1 MKRIYVLPLLLLM
14 LPLFMVQQQLLAQN
28 KAKPV
33 TLKHYM
39 SAEEAKLKHL
49 IGKDAQVTDPPPAPV
64 TNIAEFDKMQSVL
77 IRYSFGIP
85 YNLIAAM
92 SEKCMVTT
100 LVSNA
105 SEQTY
110 VTNQY
115 TQQGVNLANCEFI
128 LAPSNSYWTRDYG
141 PWFVFDGND
150 AFGIVDFTYNRP
162 RPADNAIP
170 AKVAQTM
177 GINLFEMDI
186 ETAGGNYMTN
196 GMGISAS
203 SDLIWEENPQHSHQ
217 QIDNIFHDY
226 LGIETY
232 HVLDDPNNTYIDHI
246 DCWGKFLDINKVLIR
261 SVPTS
266 HPQYDELE
274 ATADYFAQQTSSYG
288 TPFEVYRVYTP
299 NNQPYSNSLILNKRV
314 YVPTMNSPWDD
325 EALASYQ
332 EAMPGYEVL
341 GFTGSWEST
350 DALHCRTKGLADIN
364 QVHIRHIPLS
374 GNVQYQNSFPLEATI
389 KAFSAS
395 ELNPDSVLIF
405 YRANEGAW
413 QTAPMTNTGGQQW
426 SGAIPA
432 TTSGSRID
440 YYLFA
445 ADQAGNRITHPFI
458 GAPDP
463 HFFFVDEQAFAQISV
478 TPESLSVIL
487 PPGGTSQEPLTICN
501 FGEIDLTYTIT
512 TNTAI
517 FEEIA
522 VDVADSPGATSYD
535 YNTWDESNWIAFEV
549 EGTEMLES
557 VEVSYTWSTDSYPEE
572 GSLHLMSPEGTVA
585 VVASAQPNGNYVQI
599 MSDFINEQGDGT
611 WHMWIE
617 DTYGDGGHQATNIEI
632 TFTSNVNT
640 FGWLSATMQGVIP
653 PGECV
658 DINVLFNAGDLLP
671 GVYEGAVNIAS
682 NDPNQPL
689 VEIPATLEVL
699 APGYVVCQPDTL
711 WILDY
716 DQFMNGVTAHI
727 ANPSGAPVTIEEI
740 TESGYLEWII
750 SDLSE
755 ELPFTLQPDE
765 ELTFTVTSLYGFTE
779 ANMVYDYLN
788 IITSEGVVIQNIA
801 LDWDLIESISKPTAS
816 SVSCYPNPFATRL
829 TIDFNSSAISGM
841 RILDINGKIVK
852 AFTGAELSQ
861 NKIVW
866 DARTSAGV
874 STSGVYFVEI
884 ISGGKKEIFKVLKT
898 E

>member
-100 LVSNA
+100 LVANA

-203 SDLIWEENPQHSHQ
+203 SDLIWEENPQHTHQ
-217 QIDNIFHDY
+217 QIADIFQDY

-232 HVLDDPNNTYIDHI
+232 HVVDDPNNTYIDHI

-261 SVPTS
+261 SVPAS

-374 GNVQYQNSFPLEATI
+374 GNVQYQNSYALEATI

-478 TPESLSVIL
+478 TPESLSAIL

-522 VDVADSPGATSYD
+522 VEVADSPGATSYD

-585 VVASAQPNGNYVQI
+585 VVASAQPNGNYLQI
-599 MSDFINEQGDGT
+599 MSDFMNEQGDGT
-611 WHMWIE
+611 WRMWIE
-617 DTYGDGGHQATNIEI
+617 DTYGDGGHQATNIEV

-653 PGECV
+653 PGECI